1 MQKIT
6 SGTGNNII
14 PVSTGRYFVRI
25 CNDKIMSEYNADDI
39 QAYSFSI
46 VPRLKAEGIILGEYD
61 GNEGPGSYVKY
72 SGLDKAYFR
81 TKNWLKVP
89 GYVVVFDG
97 EDAYGV
103 EGHDVTIM
111 YKNPY
116 WEHNETPEFASTI
129 VFWLKPI

>member
-1 MQKIT
+1 M
-6 SGTGNNII
+6 
-14 PVSTGRYFVRI
+14 
-25 CNDKIMSEYNADDI
+25 
-39 QAYSFSI
+39 
-46 VPRLKAEGIILGEYD
+46 
-61 GNEGPGSYVKY
+61 KY

-116 WEHNETPEFASTI
+116 WEHNETPEFASVTATAVSGKDGLFEVQI
-129 VFWLKPI
+129 TLPPTVGAVPEPSDFGTHYYDVCGLLVWLTDNPQIKADDKIIQISHVS